1 MPNLRAAQKRMTR
14 KLLLDSAL
22 QAFQAKGY
30 ADTTVDE
37 IAVGAGTTRTTFY
50 LHFASKAELV
60 GALIGEI
67 KDRIITSDV
76 PPLPEVVASGDREML
91 RTWLSRRFDQWP
103 DIMPYVIIADQAIGV
118 EPEIGRRIE
127 EWHDSPI
134 SEMAEGLALAG
145 RFAPEERRLRA
156 MFAFAQME
164 YLSRRWARL
173 GWGNGVEREP
183 ALEALTDSLHRQL
196 VTDAE

>member
-1 MPNLRAAQKRMTR
+1 MTR

-76 PPLPEVVASGDREML
+76 PPLPEVVASGDREQL

-118 EPEIGRRIE
+118 EPDVGRRIE
-127 EWHDSPI
+127 EWHDNPI
-134 SEMAEGLALAG
+134 SEIAEGLTLAG

-173 GWGNGVEREP
+173 GWGNGVERDQ
-183 ALEALTDSLHRQL
+183 ALEALTESLYRQL

>member
-1 MPNLRAAQKRMTR
+1 MTR

-127 EWHDSPI
+127 EWHDSLI